1 MMDRRILDATKH
13 RARLARARIATLIRL
28 AEQTDPDDPEE
39 HIMAA
44 AGFVHDHMDVRELRN
59 LWAEL
64 VAAVHDLERLRAGV
78 IDWTTIDD
86 ELIGPGQREAAERI
100 AEDRVYEAAELLVVG
115 GAS

>member
-13 RARLARARIATLIRL
+13 RARLARARIDCLIRL

-44 AGFVHDHMDVRELRN
+44 AGFVPGNVRQLRN
-59 LWAEL
+59 LWADL
-64 VAAVHDLERLRAGV
+64 VSAVHDLERLRAGV